1 MHVNVPSRYEVYE
14 ETETRTSE
22 HLKSRYY
29 EALSGQSSVKTM
41 IANMK
46 DHLAFLQGKVLE
58 MSREAK
64 ETMQRLDEI
73 ALKPNPLSEVEY
85 IDLLIES
92 ERQEGKPGYQQR
104 IKYYQDMKQ
113 RAMIMSKLQDTHYS
127 HAEAQ
132 VSTSDKWDTFK
143 FW

>member
-1 MHVNVPSRYEVYE
+1 
-14 ETETRTSE
+14 
-22 HLKSRYY
+22 
-29 EALSGQSSVKTM
+29 
-41 IANMK
+41 
-46 DHLAFLQGKVLE
+46 
-58 MSREAK
+58 MSCEAK
-64 ETMQRLDEI
+64 EIMQRLDEI

-92 ERQEGKPGYQQR
+92 ERQEGKPGYPQR

-132 VSTSDKWDTFK
+132 VSTNDKWDTFK